1 MALVETSIKATKRSC
16 GNPWLFRSW
25 QKIWSPWTPQR
36 LFPSSH
42 FLFYLLSNFI
52 DSMRAEDRERGSQG
66 EISRR
71 NKQGATCVF
80 FPTGLSLFIVVSFLL
95 YLKQNHDNCIC
106 LYFLSPWCSGSICSV
121 FTNEFNVVFFFFL
134 FFHYKQK
141 YTYVSWFFVF
151 K

>member
-121 FTNEFNVVFFFFL
+121 FTNEFNVFFFFL

-141 YTYVSWFFVF
+141 YTYVSWFFF
-151 K
+151 